1 MVGAIETGGQF
12 GLPPLYGLWNG
23 SVQCIGNSGRV
34 AFKIGLL
41 QFQTLS
47 GMWDWGVDYQK
58 GLSLQDFRD
67 LWEPFLGSH
76 IGCRLAKIV
85 ADGNVGTMLQKND
98 NHIDVT
104 LLGS

>member
-1 MVGAIETGGQF
+1 MVGAVETGGQF
-12 GLPPLYGLWNG
+12 GLPTVYGLWNG
-23 SVQCIGNSGRV
+23 SVQCIGNPGRV
-34 AFKIGLL
+34 TFKIGLL

-76 IGCRLAKIV
+76 IVCRLLLNIENRNCGSMHQNYV
-85 ADGNVGTMLQKND
+85 
-98 NHIDVT
+98 NHIFC
-104 LLGS
+104 SIF